1 MRIGS
6 GNVKDL
12 LQDTKT
18 KGFKNLLIDFI
29 KDEPQYRNALNSPI
43 QQFRTGVILE
53 EVMYKSMP
61 DNYMAQVRVQ
71 SKEYDIMTCTLDF
84 ALLDKGK
91 ITYFV
96 EMKTL
101 NFDSFISLFS
111 ATNKLDYVKKHYK
124 SYYNQVQEQM
134 LVTGLKTCTIMFVV
148 VLSDDDNDNWNR
160 VFKKGEKLDVV
171 IPFDKKVGDKII
183 ERIKFFQQIKDF
195 LCTD

>member
-12 LQDTKT
+12 LQDVNT
-18 KGFKNLLIDFI
+18 KGFKKLLIDFI
-29 KDEPQYRNALNSPI
+29 QDEPQNRNALNSPI
-43 QQFRTGVILE
+43 TQFRTGAILE
-53 EVMYKSMP
+53 EVMYKYMP
-61 DNYMAQVRVQ
+61 DIYMAQVRVK

-84 ALLDKGK
+84 ALLEKGEV
-91 ITYFV
+91 TYFV

-101 NFDSFISLFS
+101 NFDSFITLYST
-111 ATNKLDYVKKHYK
+111 ANKLDYVKKHYK

-148 VLSDDDNDNWNR
+148 VLSDNDNENWNR
-160 VFKKGEKLDVV
+160 VFKKEDIVNVV
-171 IPFDKKVGDKII
+171 VPFDEKVGNKII

-195 LCTD
+195 LCQ

>member
-6 GNVKDL
+6 GNIKDL
-12 LQDTKT
+12 LQDRNS
-18 KGFKNLLIDFI
+18 KGFKKLLIDFI
-29 KDEPQYRNALNSPI
+29 KDEPINRNALNSPI
-43 QQFRTGVILE
+43 QQFRTGAILE

-61 DNYMAQVRVQ
+61 ENYMAQVRVK
-71 SKEYDIMTCTLDF
+71 SDLFDIMTCTLDF

-91 ITYFV
+91 VTYFV

-101 NFDSFISLFS
+101 NFDSFISLYS
-111 ATNKLDYVKKHYK
+111 ASNRLEHIKKYYK

-160 VFKKGEKLDVV
+160 VFKKEDIVNVV
-171 IPFDKKVGDKII
+171 VPFDEMVGNKII
-183 ERIKFFQQIKDF
+183 ERISFFQQIKDF
-195 LCTD
+195 LCQ

>member
-6 GNVKDL
+6 GNIKDL
-12 LQDTKT
+12 LQDKNS
-18 KGFKNLLIDFI
+18 KGFKKLLIDFI
-29 KDEPQYRNALNSPI
+29 KDEPINRNALNSPI
-43 QQFRTGVILE
+43 QQFRTGAILE

-61 DNYMAQVRVQ
+61 ENYMAQVRVK
-71 SKEYDIMTCTLDF
+71 SDLFDIMTCTLDF

-91 ITYFV
+91 VTYFV

-101 NFDSFISLFS
+101 NFDSFISLYS
-111 ATNKLDYVKKHYK
+111 ASNRLEHIKKYYK

-160 VFKKGEKLDVV
+160 VFKKEDIVNVV
-171 IPFDKKVGDKII
+171 VPFDEMVGNKII
-183 ERIKFFQQIKDF
+183 ERISFFQQIKDF
-195 LCTD
+195 LCQ

>member
-12 LQDTKT
+12 LQDVNT
-18 KGFKNLLIDFI
+18 KGFKKLLIDFI
-29 KDEPQYRNALNSPI
+29 QDEPQNRNALNSPI
-43 QQFRTGVILE
+43 TQFRTGAILE
-53 EVMYKSMP
+53 EVMYKYMP
-61 DNYMAQVRVQ
+61 DIYMAQVRVQ

-84 ALLDKGK
+84 ALLEKGEV
-91 ITYFV
+91 TYFV

-101 NFDSFISLFS
+101 NFDSFITLYST
-111 ATNKLDYVKKHYK
+111 ANKLDYVKKHYK

-148 VLSDDDNDNWNR
+148 VLSDNDNENWNR
-160 VFKKGEKLDVV
+160 VFNKEDIVNVV
-171 IPFDKKVGDKII
+171 VPFDEKVGNKII

-195 LCTD
+195 LCQ